1 MKKTQYFKQFTDEKT
16 FSKLVRIKT
25 MPLFMEH
32 IKKYGDKIGVVDE
45 QEITYNQIYDDALAL
60 AFKLKENDIN
70 EKENVGVFAPNNYDF
85 VKATLGTM
93 AYGAVA
99 TLFPQQLNDTAL
111 YYSMLKYNIK
121 ALFYAKELENVVE
134 LTKEKLPNIKFIKI
148 EKFEKKLTSF
158 SSSIKTDD
166 PACIVLTSGTT
177 GKHKGAILSHKALLT
192 GVWNG
197 ALGLK
202 EPFDQVYVSLIPFTH
217 VFGLIRNLLTG
228 LYTGSKVYTTPDMKQ
243 LFKTIK
249 IANPTILVL
258 VPALAE
264 IFLKLS
270 KEVGMGILGNNLK
283 VVIAG
288 GAHVSPYLTL
298 EFNKLGIHFC
308 PGYGLTESANLVSG
322 NPEPT
327 YKPRSI
333 GKFYP
338 NQQYKI
344 VDNELRI
351 KGDNLMIKYYND
363 EEENKKAFDEE
374 GYFRTGDLVHIDEEG
389 FLYITGRIKEIIV
402 LPNGENVSP
411 AYIENK
417 INELEEVQDSL
428 VYDETNE
435 NGVTILVA
443 ELLPRQ
449 RALAGKNIE
458 NLQQF
463 FEQKI
468 DKVNKSLDSYE
479 KINKVV
485 IRTEDFARTPSLK
498 IIRPE
503 RKKK

>member
-1 MKKTQYFKQFTDEKT
+1 
-16 FSKLVRIKT
+16 
-25 MPLFMEH
+25 MEWS
-32 IKKYGDKIGVVDE
+32 
-45 QEITYNQIYDDALAL
+45 TW
-60 AFKLKENDIN
+60 
-70 EKENVGVFAPNNYDF
+70 
-85 VKATLGTM
+85 T
-93 AYGAVA
+93 
-99 TLFPQQLNDTAL
+99 
-111 YYSMLKYNIK
+111 
-121 ALFYAKELENVVE
+121 
-134 LTKEKLPNIKFIKI
+134 
-148 EKFEKKLTSF
+148 
-158 SSSIKTDD
+158 
-166 PACIVLTSGTT
+166 
-177 GKHKGAILSHKALLT
+177 
-192 GVWNG
+192 
-197 ALGLK
+197 K

-435 NGVTILVA
+435 YGVTILVA

-463 FEQKI
+463 FEQRLT
-468 DKVNKSLDSYE
+468 S
-479 KINKVV
+479 
-485 IRTEDFARTPSLK
+485 
-498 IIRPE
+498 
-503 RKKK
+503 